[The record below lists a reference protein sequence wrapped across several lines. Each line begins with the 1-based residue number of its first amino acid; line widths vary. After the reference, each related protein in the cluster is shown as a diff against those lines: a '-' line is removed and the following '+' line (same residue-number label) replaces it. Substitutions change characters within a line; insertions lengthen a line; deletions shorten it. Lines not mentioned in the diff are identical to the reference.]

1 MPRSTGFT
9 GHASPNRLAVKI
21 DGKLFPSQTHAAEHF
36 GVSETAIRKAVKRG
50 TFRGVPIT
58 RN

>member
-9 GHASPNRLAVKI
+9 GHASPNRLPVKI

-36 GVSETAIRKAVKRG
+36 GVSETAIRLAIKRG
-50 TFRGVPIT
+50 TFRGLLVR

>member
-9 GHASPNRLAVKI
+9 GHASPNRLPVKI
-21 DGKLFPSQTHAAEHF
+21 GANPFPSQTHAAEHF

-50 TFRGVPIT
+50 MFRGLIVT